1 MRENI
6 RYFTHYFDHEE
17 NEPFIIEIAGKTYP
31 DKSYHVRRDCSQ
43 IYVLEYIL
51 SGKGT
56 LQIYNHDSTIQT
68 YYPKKGDV
76 YLLHPNTRYYYFSD
90 SDTPWTKLWI
100 NCKGPVVSGLIS
112 AYNLGK
118 KILFPKQEKLKS
130 SFEQIYALMKN
141 KNITNQEIIQETE
154 IIVHKILQTLGTQA
168 TANQKKK
175 KKELY
180 IVKEYI
186 DSHIEKLITIQ
197 EIAQLI
203 YRSPDYLTKH
213 FKAEFGQTP
222 YQYLLEKKMEVACF
236 SLTSTNLPVSNIAES
251 LGYYDT
257 QYFSG
262 LFKKKIGLP
271 PLEYRKQAK
280 QRLRSYSEHESFK
293 L

>member
-1 MRENI
+1 MKENI
-6 RYFTHYFDHEE
+6 RYFTHYFDQEQ
-17 NEPFIIEIAGKTYP
+17 NEPFIIEIAGKTYA
-31 DKSYHVRRDCSQ
+31 DKNYHVRREYSQ

-56 LQIYNHDSTIQT
+56 LQIYNHDSTIHT

-76 YLLHPNTRYYYFSD
+76 YLLHPNARYYYFSD
-90 SDTPWTKLWI
+90 SDNPWTKLWI
-100 NCKGPVVSGLIS
+100 NCRGPVVSGLVN
-112 AYNLGK
+112 AYSLNK
-118 KILFPKQEKLKS
+118 KILFPKQDKLKS
-130 SFEQIYALMKN
+130 SFEQIYAFMKD
-141 KNITNQEIIQETE
+141 KTITNQQIIQETE
-154 IIVHKILQTLGTQA
+154 IIIHKILQTLGTQ
-168 TANQKKK
+168 TTVNKKMK
-175 KKELY
+175 NELY

-197 EIAQLI
+197 EMAQLI

-222 YQYLLEKKMEVACF
+222 YHYLLEKKMDVACF
-236 SLTSTNLPVSNIAES
+236 SLINTNLPVSNIAES
-251 LGYYDT
+251 LGYHDT

-271 PLEYRKQAK
+271 PLEYRKQAE
-280 QRLRSYSEHESFK
+280 QRLRSYSERERFS